1 MKEGLH
7 LPPKSVDLIS
17 MAPYAWLG
25 LLSAALAQA
34 PPLTTARVELYTI
47 GPGDDLF
54 SKFGHAALCVFDE
67 GRTGG
72 RCFNYGTADFSTPGP
87 LTWEVARGRAEFWV
101 SVTPYGEM
109 LRLYLAE
116 DRTIY
121 RQVLPLTATELDEM
135 RRALTTAALPENRYY
150 RYNHFF
156 DNCSTRPRDHI
167 DVATRRA
174 LSREAGSHH
183 ATFRELIRKSLED
196 DAGTFLLSELFLG
209 RLLDRPRS
217 EFENMF
223 LPRVLREAGD
233 RHLGIT
239 PQVVYRRRAPLGV
252 SPIVPHGLALALGI
266 GVASAFGILAGPL
279 WLPRLLRGAYG
290 SIFGL
295 FASLLVILAF
305 ISPLPE
311 LRANELLLV
320 FWPSDVFLLAGWSR
334 ALSLYTSLRLAGLLL
349 VMILMMSKVLL
360 QPLWP
365 FWWLGALVLGAI
377 QARVLVRS
385 GPVR

>member
-1 MKEGLH
+1 
-7 LPPKSVDLIS
+7 
-17 MAPYAWLG
+17 
-25 LLSAALAQA
+25 
-34 PPLTTARVELYTI
+34 VELYTI

-101 SVTPYGEM
+101 SVSPYREM

-167 DVATRRA
+167 DVATRGA

-183 ATFRELIRKSLED
+183 ATFRALIRESLED

-209 RLLDRPRS
+209 RLLDSPRS

-223 LPRVLREAGD
+223 LPRVLREAVD

-239 PQVVYRRRAPLGV
+239 PQVVYRRRAPPGV

-279 WLPRLLRGAYG
+279 WLSRLLRGAYG

-365 FWWLGALVLGAI
+365 FWWLAALVLGAI
-377 QARVLVRS
+377 QARELVRS
-385 GPVR
+385 GRVR